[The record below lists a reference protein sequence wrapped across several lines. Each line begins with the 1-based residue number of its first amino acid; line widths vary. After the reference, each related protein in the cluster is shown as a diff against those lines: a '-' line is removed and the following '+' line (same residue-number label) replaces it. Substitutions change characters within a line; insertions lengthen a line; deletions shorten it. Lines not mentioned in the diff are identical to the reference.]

1 MFSEF
6 DGPQSVLLIVGE
18 HRWAKKTLYI
28 FNKAWFLPTDAIKIP
43 LQLPHLICYA
53 PKISRLPGAP
63 AIAVSKFKQ
72 SFLMWRLH
80 HKVRFMLQQKE
91 ASESS
96 QNNRQTAA
104 EKKTDAGLH
113 DRTCSHCVL
122 GKFNYSE
129 GKIWKGRF
137 WKTLQRINILGSH
150 TVFLCCLN
158 NLNWL
163 VNGLVLT
170 NQNDTFN
177 DIG

>member
-1 MFSEF
+1 MSTGGIRTHYTF
-6 DGPQSVLLIVGE
+6 LI
-18 HRWAKKTLYI
+18 
-28 FNKAWFLPTDAIKIP
+28 AWFLPIDAIKIP
-43 LQLPHLICYA
+43 LQLPHLICYLYA
-53 PKISRLPGAP
+53 PKISRLTGAP

-122 GKFNYSE
+122 GEFNYSE

-137 WKTLQRINILGSH
+137 WKTLPRINILGSH
-150 TVFLCCLN
+150 TVFLCRLN

-177 DIG
+177 NIG

>member
-6 DGPQSVLLIVGE
+6 YGPQSVLLIVGE
-18 HRWAKKTLYI
+18 HRWDKKTLYI
-28 FNKAWFLPTDAIKIP
+28 LMAWFLPIDAIKIP

-53 PKISRLPGAP
+53 PKISRLTGAP

-122 GKFNYSE
+122 GKFNYSHFE
-129 GKIWKGRF
+129 KFWKGYF
-137 WKTLQRINILGSH
+137 WKTLQRINILGSQ
-150 TVFLCCLN
+150 TVFLCRLN

-163 VNGLVLT
+163 VNELVLT
-170 NQNDTFN
+170 N
-177 DIG
+177 